1 MNKVLKVTGLF
12 LVGILTGKLLI
23 DKNQSSPT
31 VLHEKTNYIK
41 LSFSNRKSL
50 YGRDVGV
57 STWKVLVEPQ
67 IRENVEN
74 IVVFPENIRTV
85 SSSFVQGFV
94 SKYVEAHGYNELKE
108 NIRVV
113 FLGNDK
119 LTEKFWDNL
128 F

>member
-12 LVGILTGKLLI
+12 LVGVLAGKLLI

-31 VLHEKTNYIK
+31 IVREKTNYIK
-41 LSFSNRKSL
+41 LSFANRKSL